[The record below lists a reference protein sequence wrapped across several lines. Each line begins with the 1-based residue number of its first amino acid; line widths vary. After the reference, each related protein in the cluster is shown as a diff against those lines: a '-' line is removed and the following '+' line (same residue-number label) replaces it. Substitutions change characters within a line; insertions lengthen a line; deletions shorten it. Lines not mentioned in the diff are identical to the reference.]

1 LENRN
6 VEHKEEINYHLTVKL
21 KFGMWK
27 RDLRFPLD
35 ISFAFTKLFVTLKKR
50 MISSIQEI
58 IEEAKNGRP
67 FILMDDE
74 SRENEGDVI
83 IPAQFATPQAINF
96 MITHARGLV
105 CLALQRKR
113 VEELGL
119 NLMSKTNGTKFE
131 TAFTTSIE
139 AKHGVTTGI
148 SASDRSK
155 TILTAISGNVEDI
168 VTPGHVFPLIAKD
181 GGVLVRAGHTEA
193 SVDISILA
201 ELHPSSVIC
210 EIINEDGEM
219 ARMNDIKIFAQKH
232 NLKIGLIKD
241 LIEYRSKRENIVEK
255 TSQEAFSY
263 FKNSQIVEYR
273 DTINN
278 ARHYAITF
286 GEIDKTFPVNVKF
299 HVMNYITDIFA
310 NSLQQSV
317 EFLKENSG
325 LLVLINSDQKNCSGE
340 IRQYGIGVSIVKTFG
355 IEKITVIGRNKQNP
369 VAIEGFGIEIVDFKT
384 V

>member
-1 LENRN
+1 
-6 VEHKEEINYHLTVKL
+6 
-21 KFGMWK
+21 M
-27 RDLRFPLD
+27 
-35 ISFAFTKLFVTLKKR
+35 
-50 MISSIQEI
+50 IQEI

-74 SRENEGDVI
+74 GRENEGDII
-83 IPAQFATPQAINF
+83 IPAEFATPQAINF

-119 NLMSKTNGTKFE
+119 HLMSKTNGTKFE

-155 TILTAISGNVEDI
+155 TILTAISGNVDDI

-201 ELHPSSVIC
+201 GLHPSSVIC

-219 ARMNDIKIFAQKH
+219 ARMDDIKIFAKKH

-273 DTINN
+273 DTISN
-278 ARHYAITF
+278 AKHYAITF

-299 HVMNYITDIFA
+299 HAMSYIADIFA

-317 EFLKENSG
+317 EFLKGNSG
-325 LLVLINSDQKNCSGE
+325 ILVLIDSDQKNCSGE
-340 IRQYGIGVSIVKTFG
+340 IRQYGIGISIVKTFG

-369 VAIEGFGIEIVDFKT
+369 VAIEGFGVEIVDFKT

>member
-1 LENRN
+1 
-6 VEHKEEINYHLTVKL
+6 
-21 KFGMWK
+21 
-27 RDLRFPLD
+27 
-35 ISFAFTKLFVTLKKR
+35 
-50 MISSIQEI
+50 MISLIQEI

-74 SRENEGDVI
+74 GRENEGDII
-83 IPAQFATPQAINF
+83 IPAEFATPQAINF

-119 NLMSKTNGTKFE
+119 HLMSKTNGTKFE

-155 TILTAISGNVEDI
+155 TILTAISGNVDDI

-201 ELHPSSVIC
+201 GLHPSSVIC

-219 ARMNDIKIFAQKH
+219 ARMDDIKIFAKKH

-273 DTINN
+273 DTISN
-278 ARHYAITF
+278 AKHYAITF

-299 HVMNYITDIFA
+299 HAMSYIADIFA

-317 EFLKENSG
+317 EFLKGNSG
-325 LLVLINSDQKNCSGE
+325 ILVLIDSDQKNCSGE
-340 IRQYGIGVSIVKTFG
+340 IRQYGIGISIVKTFG

-369 VAIEGFGIEIVDFKT
+369 VAIEGFGVEIVDFKT

>member
-1 LENRN
+1 
-6 VEHKEEINYHLTVKL
+6 
-21 KFGMWK
+21 
-27 RDLRFPLD
+27 
-35 ISFAFTKLFVTLKKR
+35 
-50 MISSIQEI
+50 MISLIQEI

-74 SRENEGDVI
+74 GRENEGDII
-83 IPAQFATPQAINF
+83 IPAEFATPQAINF

-119 NLMSKTNGTKFE
+119 HLMSKTNGTKFE

-155 TILTAISGNVEDI
+155 TILTAISGNVDDI

-201 ELHPSSVIC
+201 GLHPSSVIC

-219 ARMNDIKIFAQKH
+219 ARMDDIKIFARKH

-273 DTINN
+273 DTISN
-278 ARHYAITF
+278 AKHYAITF

-299 HVMNYITDIFA
+299 HAMSYIADIFA

-317 EFLKENSG
+317 EFLKGNSG
-325 LLVLINSDQKNCSGE
+325 ILVLIDSDQKNCSGE
-340 IRQYGIGVSIVKTFG
+340 IRQYGIGISIVKTFG

-369 VAIEGFGIEIVDFKT
+369 VAIEGFGVEIVDFKT

>member
-1 LENRN
+1 
-6 VEHKEEINYHLTVKL
+6 
-21 KFGMWK
+21 
-27 RDLRFPLD
+27 
-35 ISFAFTKLFVTLKKR
+35 
-50 MISSIQEI
+50 MISSIHEI
-58 IEEAKNGRP
+58 IEEAQNGRP

-74 SRENEGDVI
+74 SRENEGDII

-139 AKHGVTTGI
+139 AKNGVTTGI
-148 SASDRSK
+148 SAYDRSK

-201 ELHPSSVIC
+201 GLHPSSVIC

-219 ARMNDIKIFAQKH
+219 ARMDDIKVFANKH

-278 ARHYAITF
+278 AKHYAITF
-286 GEIDKTFPVNVKF
+286 GEIDKIFPVNVKF
-299 HVMNYITDIFA
+299 HAMNYISDIFA

-325 LLVLINSDQKNCSGE
+325 ILVLISSDQKNCSGE
-340 IRQYGIGVSIVKTFG
+340 IRQYGIGISIVKTFG

-369 VAIEGFGIEIVDFKT
+369 VAIEGFGVEIVDFKT

>member
-1 LENRN
+1 MENRN

>member
-1 LENRN
+1 
-6 VEHKEEINYHLTVKL
+6 
-21 KFGMWK
+21 
-27 RDLRFPLD
+27 
-35 ISFAFTKLFVTLKKR
+35 

-58 IEEAKNGRP
+58 IEEAKNGIP

-74 SRENEGDVI
+74 NRENEGDII

-155 TILTAISGNVEDI
+155 TILTAISGSVEDI

-201 ELHPSSVIC
+201 GLHPSSVIC

-219 ARMNDIKIFAQKH
+219 ARMDDIKIFAMKH

-255 TSQEAFSY
+255 ISQEAFSY
-263 FKNSQIVEYR
+263 FKNSQIMKYR

-286 GEIDKTFPVNVKF
+286 GEFDKNFSVNVKF
-299 HVMNYITDIFA
+299 HVMNYISDIFA
-310 NSLQQSV
+310 SSLQQSV
-317 EFLKENSG
+317 EFLRENSG
-325 LLVLINSDQKNCSGE
+325 ILVLINSDQKNCRGE

>member
-1 LENRN
+1 
-6 VEHKEEINYHLTVKL
+6 
-21 KFGMWK
+21 
-27 RDLRFPLD
+27 
-35 ISFAFTKLFVTLKKR
+35 
-50 MISSIQEI
+50 MISTVQEI
-58 IEEAKNGRP
+58 IDEAKNGRP

-74 SRENEGDVI
+74 SRENEGDII

-105 CLALQRKR
+105 CLALQKSR

-139 AKHGVTTGI
+139 AKDGVTTGI

-155 TILTAISGNVEDI
+155 TILTAISGKKEDI
-168 VTPGHVFPLIAKD
+168 VTPGHIFPLIAKD

-201 ELHPSSVIC
+201 GLHPSSVIC

-219 ARMNDIKIFAQKH
+219 ARMDDIKIFAKKH

-241 LIEYRSKRENIVEK
+241 LIEYRSKKENIVVK
-255 TSQEAFSY
+255 VEA
-263 FKNSQIVEYR
+263 KNFHIPNSTITIYQ

-278 ARHYAITF
+278 KQHYAITF
-286 GEIDKTFPVNVKF
+286 GKIDESKPVNVRF
-299 HVMNYITDIFA
+299 HAMDYMEDVFSSNINNAI
-310 NSLQQSV
+310 
-317 EFLKENSG
+317 EFLTKNSG
-325 LLVLINSDQKNCSGE
+325 VLVLINSDQKHSSGE
-340 IRQYGIGVSIVKTFG
+340 IRQYGIGVSIVKNLG
-355 IEKITVIGRNKQNP
+355 IDKVVVIGRNKQNP
-369 VAIEGFGIEIVDFKT
+369 VAIEGFGVEIVEFR
-384 V
+384 VI